1 MAQPTR
7 RNSKAVTEFEGSRR
21 EVTGTQKPDAPLTE
35 MQRLFVMH
43 VVHDKM
49 TQTAAARAAGFKGN
63 PGTAGYDLMQNPKVQ
78 RAIAE
83 ERKEYEVASGVTK
96 KKVIDGFLEA
106 IDMGRM
112 KGDPLAMIAGWRE
125 VGKMCGFFEPTKSKI
140 EISVNGQVMVQRL
153 NQMTDEELL
162 AIAESDPSQILEGEY
177 TAHGA

>member
-7 RNSKAVTEFEGSRR
+7 RNSKAVTEFETHGSQ
-21 EVTGTQKPDAPLTE
+21 VAGTQRADQPLTE
-35 MQRLFVMH
+35 LQRKFVH
-43 VVHDKM
+43 HLVHDKM
-49 TQTAAARAAGFKGN
+49 TQTAAARAAGLKGN
-63 PGTAGYDLMQNPKVQ
+63 PGSAGYDMMRNPKVQ

-162 AIAESDPSQILEGEY
+162 AIAESNPEQILEGEF
-177 TAHGA
+177 TSG